1 MNSINDRIVT
11 RRQVLS
17 LGTALLAATG
27 LSACGGSSSP
37 AAQNAADTTDVKQ
50 LTLEPGKLTVATGE
64 PAYEPWVIDDEPD
77 SGKGFEA
84 AIIYKVAEKLGFG
97 SRDVVWVRTTFEEAF
112 APGAH
117 DWDLNIQQVSINDDR
132 RKAVDFTPGYFFPT
146 QSIVVLKDSKYAE
159 AKGLADFA
167 DATIAVQVGSTAYDY
182 VKSLIKGNG
191 TEGIELFNDNAEAAQ
206 AVSNNQVDAIVTDT
220 PDAVVMAEFG
230 QIENGVVVGQIA
242 ETEDE
247 YGLGITLAKDSPLT
261 KPVSDALTALLDD
274 GTIDKL
280 AQEWMAVYT
289 TDIPTLS

>member
-1 MNSINDRIVT
+1 MNSINDRVVT

-182 VKSLIKGNG
+182 VKSLIKDNG

-242 ETEDE
+242 GTEDKF
-247 YGLGITLAKDSPLT
+247 GLGITLAKDSPLT